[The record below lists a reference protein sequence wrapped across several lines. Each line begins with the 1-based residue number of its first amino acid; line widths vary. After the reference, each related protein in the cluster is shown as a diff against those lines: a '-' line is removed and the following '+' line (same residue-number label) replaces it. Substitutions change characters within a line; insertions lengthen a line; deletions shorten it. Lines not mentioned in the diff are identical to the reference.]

1 MIFILEKEDVE
12 YYKHDKSMS
21 IYVYTLRDLPTTLR
35 ICFNGDVSPI
45 VVAKKKPIRVNETM
59 TFALNQS
66 QVDTKHPF
74 DLDAN
79 LIGGAFTKNDK
90 VRNYECEFDD
100 GDLAYIEVH
109 IKNNCGEKVTSGY
122 VNLRK
127 GRCGWK

>member
-59 TFALNQS
+59 TFVLNQS

-79 LIGGAFTKNDK
+79 HIGGAFTKTTKFEIMN
-90 VRNYECEFDD
+90 
-100 GDLAYIEVH
+100 
-109 IKNNCGEKVTSGY
+109 
-122 VNLRK
+122 VNLMMEIWPTMRFI
-127 GRCGWK
+127 